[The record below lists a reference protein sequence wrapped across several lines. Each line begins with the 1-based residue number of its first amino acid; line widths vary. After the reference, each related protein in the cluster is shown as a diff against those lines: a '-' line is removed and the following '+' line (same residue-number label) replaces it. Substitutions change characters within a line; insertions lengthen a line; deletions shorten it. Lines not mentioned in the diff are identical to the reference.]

1 MHFSSDIWWSSV
13 HIRHSH
19 ARWGTS
25 CSLCHKHTGNLV
37 SIRTHSHM
45 FFYQLIYLIHDEI
58 DSICYCSGDDEFLE
72 RVLITKSSRYKE
84 GHVHAITLPCSCDN
98 WICIFFS
105 CWIFQGN
112 CKIDSYDASE
122 ALVIKELLLFFI
134 MIKQHTFFIVLF
146 TLHCEAW
153 FLDSDN
159 RHSLLWKAFYLLI
172 LFPTISH
179 IIS

>member
-37 SIRTHSHM
+37 LEGLTHIC

-58 DSICYCSGDDEFLE
+58 DSKGSFSCYKGYCPGDDEFLE

-98 WICIFFS
+98 WICIFF
-105 CWIFQGN
+105 
-112 CKIDSYDASE
+112 
-122 ALVIKELLLFFI
+122 LLNFSGKL
-134 MIKQHTFFIVLF
+134 QD
-146 TLHCEAW
+146 W
-153 FLDSDN
+153 FLWCIRGLGNKRVIVIFYHDKTTYIF
-159 RHSLLWKAFYLLI
+159 HSSVHPSLWSLVSWFWQ
-172 LFPTISH
+172 
-179 IIS
+179 

>member
-37 SIRTHSHM
+37 LEGLTHIC
-45 FFYQLIYLIHDEI
+45 FFIKLFNWSMMKLMSGLLLRWWWISWKGFDYKIQQIQGRSCTCYYFALLLWQLNLH
-58 DSICYCSGDDEFLE
+58 
-72 RVLITKSSRYKE
+72 
-84 GHVHAITLPCSCDN
+84 
-98 WICIFFS
+98 FFS

-146 TLHCEAW
+146 TLHCDAW

-179 IIS
+179 RIS